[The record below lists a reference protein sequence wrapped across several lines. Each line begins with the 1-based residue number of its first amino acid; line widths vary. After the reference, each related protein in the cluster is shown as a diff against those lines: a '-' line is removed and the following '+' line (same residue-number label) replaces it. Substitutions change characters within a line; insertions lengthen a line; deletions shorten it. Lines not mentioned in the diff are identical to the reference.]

1 MMQTKGQSKANK
13 PGNGLSEWLFH
24 MCILHAALEM
34 LDGLLDKVRRIHEDL
49 GGDREEGLQAAA
61 AKGDKFAEL
70 RIQTEV
76 KLHETTCLQ
85 DERDKLLSLRS
96 AYSPL
101 SDSPDVLKLKYRIR
115 SCLHELTDMQVH
127 LEQALL
133 KQCSKPQ
140 ARSI

>member
-1 MMQTKGQSKANK
+1 
-13 PGNGLSEWLFH
+13 
-24 MCILHAALEM
+24 M

-49 GGDREEGLQAAA
+49 GGDREEGMQAAV

-76 KLHETTCLQ
+76 KLHETTSLQ
-85 DERDKLLSLRS
+85 DERDKLLPLRS
-96 AYSPL
+96 AYSSL

-115 SCLHELTDMQVH
+115 TCLHELIDMQAR

-133 KQCSKPQ
+133 NQRSKPQ
-140 ARSI
+140 VRFI